1 MSLEREPG
9 MSMIVRTVTRWLK
22 GPILLFGI
30 YIVLYGHITPGG
42 GFGGGVIIASAF
54 ILIML
59 ALGARNGLGTFSK
72 RVASRLDSVGLL
84 IFLLIGWLGTWFG
97 AGLFYESFISTPPGD
112 YFSLVS
118 GGTQPLMNVALGLKV
133 ASALFLV
140 FAVLTG
146 IRIVGVDQ
154 VGGGLSVGAGHAGD
168 SPGITDKQSPAR
180 PAPTGPSPARP
191 APTGPSPARPAPTG
205 EEP

>member
-1 MSLEREPG
+1 MNRPARSAPG

-59 ALGARNGLGTFSK
+59 ALGAKHGFAVFSK
-72 RVASRLDSVGLL
+72 GVASRLDSVGLL
-84 IFLLIGWLGTWFG
+84 AFLLIGWLGTYWASGYFY
-97 AGLFYESFISTPPGD
+97 ANFITTPEAARFALF
-112 YFSLVS
+112 S
-118 GGTQPLMNVALGLKV
+118 GGTMPAMNIALGLKV

-140 FAVLTG
+140 FAVLMG
-146 IRIVGVDQ
+146 LRIGSDAAEKEQ
-154 VGGGLSVGAGHAGD
+154 TIA
-168 SPGITDKQSPAR
+168 DKSALTER
-180 PAPTGPSPARP
+180 H
-191 APTGPSPARPAPTG
+191 G
-205 EEP
+205 EGEGET

>member
-1 MSLEREPG
+1 MNKGMNTGTEIRPNGVRHGDRGPG

-59 ALGARNGLGTFSK
+59 AMGEQDGLGVFSK
-72 RVASRLDSVGLL
+72 GVASRLDSVGLL
-84 IFLLIGWLGTWFG
+84 IFLAVGWLGAWLASGYFFENLAATPEQARFTLFS
-97 AGLFYESFISTPPGD
+97 AGSM
-112 YFSLVS
+112 
-118 GGTQPLMNVALGLKV
+118 PLMNLALGLKV

-140 FAVLTG
+140 FTVLTALH
-146 IRIVGVDQ
+146 IASPWLN
-154 VGGGLSVGAGHAGD
+154 GGAEAGNEGEQDGD
-168 SPGITDKQSPAR
+168 SRDETGGNPVPGT
-180 PAPTGPSPARP
+180 
-191 APTGPSPARPAPTG
+191 
-205 EEP
+205 EEDES